1 MAESRFD
8 PRSLDAE
15 SIVDEARERAS
26 LRDFGDESFREPMR
40 RMLEAYEKEA
50 DLNENGR
57 MAQRDRTV
65 GLLVNRLRVQNWLER
80 HPEIHDEELRVPAVV
95 CGLPRTGTTMLHRL
109 LASDPDTFAAF
120 WYECR
125 YPAPFEGNDWTLE
138 DARIPAAQ
146 EEVRQTLEAVPG
158 LASVH
163 PWDPMAPDEEIML
176 LENTFMAW
184 MPEAHANVPE
194 FGHWQRAQDRRPA
207 YEYLKTL
214 LRFLQWQKRRAG
226 SPAQRWVL
234 KAPFHLGVV
243 DVLLEAFPDAKVVQS
258 HRDPFETIPSI
269 CSLQLFLWQLGSDDP
284 DPLAVGRLWGDNWKH
299 ALRHALEMREA
310 RFPDRFIDIWYRD
323 VAADPVGQVRL
334 VYEATERSLSDE
346 AAAQVERWAQENRRE
361 NHPPHEYTMEKF
373 GFTEAQLAEDFRAY
387 RERFILSRVAE
398 G

>member
-1 MAESRFD
+1 MAVTRFD
-8 PRSLDAE
+8 PRSLDAD
-15 SIVDEARERAS
+15 SIIAEARERAGLS
-26 LRDFGDESFREPMR
+26 EFGDESFREPMGG
-40 RMLEAYEKEA
+40 MLEAYEKEA
-50 DLNENGR
+50 KLNENGR
-57 MAQRDRTV
+57 IAQRDRTV
-65 GLLVNRLRVQNWLER
+65 GLLVNRLRVQAWLTR
-80 HPEIHDEELRVPAVV
+80 HPEIHDEVLQVPVVV

-109 LASDPDTFAAF
+109 LASDPETFAVL

-125 YPAPFEGNDWTLE
+125 YPAPFEGNDWTRD
-138 DARIPAAQ
+138 DARIPAA
-146 EEVRQTLEAVPG
+146 EAEVREILEAVPG
-158 LASVH
+158 LATVH
-163 PWDPMAPDEEIML
+163 PWDHRGPDEEIML

-243 DVLLEAFPDAKVVQS
+243 DVLLDAFPDAKVVQS

-269 CSLQLFLWQLGSDDP
+269 CSLQLFMWQLGSDDP

-299 ALRHALEMREA
+299 ALRHALEMRES
-310 RFPDRFIDIWYRD
+310 RYPDRFIDIWYAD
-323 VAADPVGQVRL
+323 VAADPVSQVRKI
-334 VYEATERSLSDE
+334 YEATSRSLSAE
-346 AAAQVERWAQENRRE
+346 AAEEVARWAQENRRE

-398 G
+398 E